1 MRTETVVTKSRDTT
15 TDRLR
20 SSDVSGSALK
30 FFKFMQLPKELRL
43 LIWREAIANEEYT
56 RPDGITLRYLSS
68 TIDIRDYVK
77 IADDP
82 LIPKF
87 LPRICDVSEETR
99 EETIAVLI
107 EGSKFMIASLRDNTF
122 LQTFF
127 KPKGMTGRLELCRDL
142 SFDFFSRFPNGYEKN
157 ADLELAVACTSLKTI
172 KLTFHHE
179 PLTRYVLE
187 GDYDE
192 GLTRYP
198 RSADQVFEQ
207 FKLRRLLDG
216 KCLKTIIIEHTSYY
230 IPAAVEA
237 AEKLGDLLK
246 LKFSQ
251 LEPSQD
257 VAVCYGRQAPRPRRR
272 YPYH

>member
-127 KPKGMTGRLELCRDL
+127 KPKGMTGRLEL
-142 SFDFFSRFPNGYEKN
+142 
-157 ADLELAVACTSLKTI
+157 
-172 KLTFHHE
+172 
-179 PLTRYVLE
+179 
-187 GDYDE
+187 
-192 GLTRYP
+192 
-198 RSADQVFEQ
+198 
-207 FKLRRLLDG
+207 
-216 KCLKTIIIEHTSYY
+216 
-230 IPAAVEA
+230 
-237 AEKLGDLLK
+237 
-246 LKFSQ
+246 
-251 LEPSQD
+251 
-257 VAVCYGRQAPRPRRR
+257 
-272 YPYH
+272 